1 MSKEGECRV
10 MEPLMGNTEG
20 SLKPVNVSTK
30 QQRIAKLARQSPRM
44 SFMSLNH
51 YLDMEWV
58 REAYRR
64 LKKSS
69 APGYDRKTVK
79 QYGRNLEEN
88 LMSLLDRAKSGNYF
102 APPVKRVYIPK
113 DTGKETRPIGI
124 PTTEDKLLEKAI
136 QMLLEPIYEQDFLD
150 CSYGFRPKRSAHQ
163 ALEVIWRRIM
173 GMGGAWVLHVDIR
186 RYFDT
191 VDHACLRKLL
201 RLRVRDGVVVQL
213 IGKWLNAGVLEEG
226 KVSYPEQGTP
236 QGSGISP
243 LLSNLYLHY
252 VLDTWIEQVVKPR
265 MKGDVELVRFCDDA
279 IILFSQRD
287 DAERVLEVLPKR
299 FAKYGLTINQEKTE
313 LVGFINPQRKN
324 EQPASFDFLGFTH
337 YWGKSQK
344 GRWIVKRKT
353 AAKRFRRAL
362 VATWNWC
369 RKNRH
374 KKVKAQYEILR
385 SKIRGHYNYY
395 GITGNFR
402 SLSAYWHYVKRAWR
416 YWLNRRNRGRSMPW
430 SRFNQ
435 LLLQCYPLPRPNVVH
450 SIYAVKP

>member
-1 MSKEGECRV
+1 
-10 MEPLMGNTEG
+10 MGDTKG
-20 SLKPVNVSTK
+20 SPKPENVLTK
-30 QQRIAKLARQSPRM
+30 QQRIAKLAKQSSQM

-51 YLDMEWV
+51 YLDTEWL
-58 REAYRR
+58 REAYKR
-64 LKKSS
+64 LKRSS

-88 LMSLLDRAKSGNYF
+88 LKSLLDKAKSGNYF

-124 PTTEDKLLEKAI
+124 PTTEDKLLQKAI
-136 QMLLEPIYEQDFLD
+136 QMLLEPIYEQDFLG

-163 ALEVIWRRIM
+163 ASDVIGRRIM

-186 RYFDT
+186 KYFDT

-201 RLRVRDGVVVQL
+201 QLRVRDGVVTRL

-226 KVSYPEQGTP
+226 RVTYPEQGTP

-243 LLSNLYLHY
+243 LISNLYLHY
-252 VLDTWIEQVVKPR
+252 VLDVWVEQVVKPR
-265 MKGDVELVRFCDDA
+265 MKGEAELVRFADDA
-279 IILFSQRD
+279 IILFSRRD

-313 LVGFINPQRKN
+313 LVCFIKPQHKIG
-324 EQPASFDFLGFTH
+324 QADSFDFLGFTH
-337 YWGKSQK
+337 YWGKSRK
-344 GRWIVKRKT
+344 GWWIVKRKT
-353 AAKRFRRAL
+353 ATKRLRRAL

-374 KKVKAQYEILR
+374 KKVKAQYEVLQ
-385 SKIRGHYNYY
+385 SKLRGHYNYY
-395 GITGNFR
+395 GITGNYR
-402 SLSAYWHYVKRAWR
+402 SLSGYWHYVKRGWR
-416 YWLNRRNRGRSMPW
+416 YWLNRRGRGCSMPW

-435 LLLQCYPLPRPNVVH
+435 LLQHYPLLRPRVVH
-450 SIYAVKP
+450 SLYAVKP